1 MSESLYEIIRFYQ
14 DDRPDEIQR
23 AGMTLEKAQEYCQR
37 PDTKGDGW
45 FDGYQKM
52 KTTVVTLERHR
63 TVFDG
68 AHRRPNHRE
77 S

>member
-1 MSESLYEIIRFYQ
+1 MSEPVYEIIRFYQ

-23 AGMTLEKAQEYCQR
+23 AGMTLFEAQAHCQR

-68 AHRRPNHRE
+68 ENRRRSFRE